1 MDYPKRGKLG
11 LFLVA
16 GILAASTSLFFFG
29 WLAEEMLEADTAH
42 FDAVVR
48 TAIHGFASPPLTSA
62 MEVFSILGSVA
73 PIVALTVL
81 TIALFIYF
89 HRPRAAA
96 LLAIAM
102 TGAAVL
108 DEVLKFAFHRPRP
121 VAFFGTSPG
130 SYSFPSGHALG
141 SMCFY
146 GALALILSSRIASR
160 AARVFLYLGAILLVS
175 AIGISRIYLG
185 VHYPSDVIAGYLA
198 AIVWVGAVG
207 IAQELIRRRGA
218 NGPERMGGASKS
230 L

>member
-1 MDYPKRGKLG
+1 MDRPTKFKFGFY
-11 LFLVA
+11 LVA
-16 GILAASTSLFFFG
+16 GILAASTSLLLFG
-29 WLAEEMLEADTAH
+29 WLAEEMFDADTAH

-48 TAIHGFASPPLTSA
+48 TAIHGFASPPLTAA

-73 PIVALTVL
+73 LIVGLTL
-81 TIALFIYF
+81 LAMGIFFYF

-96 LLAIAM
+96 LLAITM

-108 DEVLKFAFHRPRP
+108 DEVLKHAFHRPRP
-121 VAFFGTSPG
+121 VAFFGSSPN

-146 GALALILSSRIASR
+146 GALAMILSARIAPR
-160 AARVFLYLGAILLVS
+160 AARVFLYLGALLLVS

-207 IAQELIRRRGA
+207 VAQEFIRRRGA
-218 NGPERMGGASKS
+218 NGPERLGSASKS
-230 L
+230 S

>member
-1 MDYPKRGKLG
+1 MDKPTKFKFGYY
-11 LFLVA
+11 LVV
-16 GILAASTSLFFFG
+16 GILAASTSLLLFG
-29 WLAEEMLEADTAH
+29 WLAEEMLDADTAH

-48 TAIHGFASPPLTSA
+48 TAIHQFASPPLTHT
-62 MEVFSILGSVA
+62 MEVFSFLGSVVF
-73 PIVALTVL
+73 IVGLTL
-81 TIALFIYF
+81 LAMGLFIYF

-96 LLAIAM
+96 LLAITM
-102 TGAAVL
+102 TGAAIL
-108 DEVLKFAFHRPRP
+108 DEVLKYAFHRPRP
-121 VAFFGTSPG
+121 VAFFGSSPA

-146 GALALILSSRIASR
+146 GALAMILSARLASR

-207 IAQELIRRRGA
+207 VAQDFIRRRGA
-218 NGPERMGGASKS
+218 NGPERLGSASKS
-230 L
+230 S

>member
-48 TAIHGFASPPLTSA
+48 TAIHGFASPPLTAA

-207 IAQELIRRRGA
+207 IAQEFIRRRGA

-230 L
+230 S